1 MNSWCRNLELL
12 IKSRT
17 SLIWI
22 RTKEEERLEKL
33 VNFSCERL
41 NIKRFVCWDC
51 VSGIK
56 GLINEEGKFSNNP
69 LGVLNWLKEQSSEV
83 STVLLVKD
91 FHKFYDDPSINRTI
105 KELSSAL
112 KKTSHNLII
121 SSHLFPS
128 SEELD
133 ELMTIVN
140 LPLPD
145 QKELKNLIKK
155 IAINTN
161 SNLEEQDLNELSIAS
176 SGLTEIK
183 VKQVT
188 AKALAQRGKISKE
201 DIKDI
206 LEEKKQVIARSE
218 ILEFFEAKSSQDDIG
233 GLNVLKVWLNQ
244 RYRAFSKEARDYG
257 LPIPKGVLLVGAQG
271 TGKSLTA
278 KSISKSWSMPLLRL
292 DVGRLFSSLV
302 GSSEARTRETI
313 LRAEAMSPCILWIDE
328 IDKGF
333 GGDARSDGGT
343 SQRVLASLLTWMA
356 EKESAVFVIATANA
370 IDKLPA
376 ELLRKGRFDE
386 IFFLDL
392 PNSEERLSILDLHLK
407 KRRPSYSFPL
417 STIIDR
423 TDGFSGAEL
432 EQAVIEGMHISFSEN
447 RELME
452 KDLIKAVSEL
462 VPLSRTAKE
471 QIDLLKEWSSTG
483 TGSFCIVNK
492 I

>member
-33 VNFSCERL
+33 VNLSCERL
-41 NIKRFVCWDC
+41 NIKRFISWDC

-56 GLINEEGKFSNNP
+56 GLLNEEGKFSNNP
-69 LGVLNWLKEQSSEV
+69 LGILNWLKEQSLEV
-83 STVLLVKD
+83 STVLVVKD

-105 KELSSAL
+105 KELSSVL

-133 ELMTIVN
+133 ELMAIIN

-145 QKELKNLIKK
+145 QRELKNLIKQ

-161 SNLEEQDLNELSIAS
+161 SNLDEQDLNELSIAS
-176 SGLTEIK
+176 SGLTEMK

-313 LRAEAMSPCILWIDE
+313 SRAEAMSPRILWIDE

-343 SQRVLASLLTWMA
+343 SKRVLASLLTWMA
-356 EKESAVFVIATANA
+356 EKESTVFVIATANA

-462 VPLSRTAKE
+462 IPLSRTAKE
-471 QIDLLKEWSSTG
+471 QIDFLKEWSSTG
-483 TGSFCIVNK
+483 RARSAS
-492 I
+492 

>member
-1 MNSWCRNLELL
+1 MSSWIKNLELL

-17 SLIWI
+17 SIIWI
-22 RTKEEERLEKL
+22 RTKEEERLEKIL
-33 VNFSCERL
+33 NSSCERL
-41 NIKRFVCWDC
+41 TIKRYICWDC
-51 VSGIK
+51 VRGLKGI
-56 GLINEEGKFSNNP
+56 INDEGKFSNNP
-69 LGVLNWLKEQSSEV
+69 LGVLNWFKEQNPEV
-83 STVLLVKD
+83 STILLLKD
-91 FHKFYDDPSINRTI
+91 FHKFYEDPSINRTI
-105 KELSSAL
+105 KELSSSL
-112 KKTSHNLII
+112 KETNNNLIFI
-121 SSHLFPS
+121 SHLFPS

-133 ELMTIVN
+133 ELITTIN
-140 LPLPD
+140 LPLPN
-145 QKELKNLIKK
+145 QKELRNLIKK

-161 SNLEEQDLNELSIAS
+161 SNLNEEDLNELSIAS
-176 SGLTEIK
+176 CGLTELK

-188 AKALAQRGKISKE
+188 AKALAQRGKLSKE

-218 ILEFFEAKSSQDDIG
+218 VLEFFEAKSSQDDIG
-233 GLNVLKVWLNQ
+233 GLKSLKDWLSQ
-244 RYRAFSKEARDYG
+244 RHRAFSKEARDYG

-278 KSISKSWSMPLLRL
+278 KSISKSWFMPLLKL

-392 PNSEERLSILDLHLK
+392 PSSEERLSILDLHLK
-407 KRRPSYSFPL
+407 KRRPNYNFPL
-417 STIIDR
+417 SSIIDR

-432 EQAVIEGMHISFSEN
+432 EQAVIEGMHISFSED

-462 VPLSRTAKE
+462 VPLSRTAQE
-471 QIDLLKEWSSTG
+471 QIDLLKKWSSTG
-483 TGSFCIVNK
+483 RARFAS
-492 I
+492 

>member
-1 MNSWCRNLELL
+1 MNSWCKNLELL
-12 IKSRT
+12 IKSRA

-22 RTKEEERLEKL
+22 RTKEEERLEKIL
-33 VNFSCERL
+33 NFSCERL
-41 NIKRFVCWDC
+41 NIKRFICWDC

-56 GLINEEGKFSNNP
+56 GLANEDGKFSNNP
-69 LGVLNWLKEQSSEV
+69 LGVLNWIKEQSSEV
-83 STVLLVKD
+83 STILLLKD
-91 FHKFYDDPSINRTI
+91 FHKFFDDPSVNRTI
-105 KELSSAL
+105 KKLSFSL
-112 KKTSHNLII
+112 KETNHNIII
-121 SSHLFPS
+121 SSHIFPS

-140 LPLPD
+140 LPLPN

-155 IAINTN
+155 IALNTN
-161 SNLEEQDLNELSIAS
+161 SNLKEHDLDELSVAS
-176 SGLTEIK
+176 SGLTEAK

-218 ILEFFEAKSSQDDIG
+218 ILEFFETKSSQNDIG
-233 GLNVLKVWLNQ
+233 GLNILKVWLNQ

-302 GSSEARTRETI
+302 GSSEARTREMI
-313 LRAEAMSPCILWIDE
+313 SRAEAMAPCILWIDE

-343 SQRVLASLLTWMA
+343 SQRVLASLLTWMS
-356 EKESAVFVIATANA
+356 EKESIVFVIATANA

-407 KRRPSYSFPL
+407 KRRPAYDFPL
-417 STIIDR
+417 TTVIDR

-471 QIDLLKEWSSTG
+471 QINQLKEWSSSG
-483 TGSFCIVNK
+483 RARFAS
-492 I
+492 

>member
-1 MNSWCRNLELL
+1 MNSWCKNLELL

-22 RTKEEERLEKL
+22 KTKEEERLEKIL
-33 VNFSCERL
+33 TSLCERL
-41 NIKRFVCWDC
+41 KISRFVHWDC
-51 VSGIK
+51 VGGIRGITSEK
-56 GLINEEGKFSNNP
+56 GKFSNSP
-69 LGVLNWLKEQSSEV
+69 LGVLNWLKEQRSDL
-83 STVLLVKD
+83 STILLLKD
-91 FHKFYDDPSINRTI
+91 FHKFYDDPIINRTI
-105 KELSSAL
+105 KELSSGL
-112 KKTSHNLII
+112 KETKHNLII
-121 SSHLFPS
+121 SSHLLPS

-133 ELMTIVN
+133 ELMTILN

-145 QKELKNLIKK
+145 QKELKNLIKR
-155 IAINTN
+155 IAFNTN
-161 SNLEEQDLNELSIAS
+161 SNLNEDDLNELASAS
-176 SGLTEIK
+176 SGLTEMK

-188 AKALAQRGKISKE
+188 AKALTQRGKISKE
-201 DIKDI
+201 GIKDI

-218 ILEFFEAKSSQDDIG
+218 ILEFFETKSSQDDIG
-233 GLNVLKVWLNQ
+233 GLKVLKIWLNQ

-278 KSISKSWSMPLLRL
+278 KSISKSWSMPLLKL

-356 EKESAVFVIATANA
+356 EKESSVFVIATANA

-392 PNSEERLSILDLHLK
+392 PTAEERLSILDLHLK

-432 EQAVIEGMHISFSEN
+432 EQAVIEGMHISFSEK

-471 QIDLLKEWSSTG
+471 QIDFLKKWSSTG
-483 TGSFCIVNK
+483 RARSAS
-492 I
+492 

>member
-1 MNSWCRNLELL
+1 MDSWRKNLELL

-17 SLIWI
+17 PLIWI
-22 RTKEEERLEKL
+22 RTKEEERLHKILNYSCKKL
-33 VNFSCERL
+33 NV
-41 NIKRFVCWDC
+41 KRFASWDC
-51 VSGIK
+51 VNGIK
-56 GLINEEGKFSNNP
+56 GVLNEEGKFSNNP
-69 LGVLNWLKEQSSEV
+69 LGALNWIKSQPSEL
-83 STVLLVKD
+83 STILLVKD
-91 FHKFYDDPSINRTI
+91 FHKFYDDPSISRTI
-105 KELSSAL
+105 KELSFLL
-112 KKTSHNLII
+112 KETNHNLILT
-121 SSHLFPS
+121 SHMLPS
-128 SEELD
+128 TEELD
-133 ELMTIVN
+133 DLITIIN

-145 QKELKNLIKK
+145 LNELTILIKK
-155 IAINTN
+155 MANNTH
-161 SNLEEQDLNELSIAS
+161 SDLNEKELNQLAIAS
-176 SGLTEIK
+176 SGLSETK

-188 AKALAQRGKISKE
+188 AKALTQRGKISKD

-206 LEEKKQVIARSE
+206 LEEKKQFIARSE
-218 ILEFFEAKSSQDDIG
+218 VLEFFETDSSQNDIG
-233 GLNVLKVWLNQ
+233 GLKILKIWLKQ
-244 RYRAFSKEARDYG
+244 RYRAFSKEAREYG
-257 LPIPKGVLLVGAQG
+257 LPVPKGVLLVGPQG

-278 KSISKSWSMPLLRL
+278 KSISQTWSMPLLRL

-313 LRAEAMSPCILWIDE
+313 SRAEAMSPCILWIDE

-407 KRRPSYSFPL
+407 KRRPNYDFPL

-423 TDGFSGAEL
+423 TGGYSGAEL
-432 EQAVIEGMHISFSEN
+432 EQVVIEGMHYSFSEN

-471 QIDLLKEWSSTG
+471 QIDFLKEWSSTG
-483 TGSFCIVNK
+483 RARSAS
-492 I
+492 

>member
-1 MNSWCRNLELL
+1 
-12 IKSRT
+12 
-17 SLIWI
+17 
-22 RTKEEERLEKL
+22 
-33 VNFSCERL
+33 
-41 NIKRFVCWDC
+41 
-51 VSGIK
+51 
-56 GLINEEGKFSNNP
+56 
-69 LGVLNWLKEQSSEV
+69 VLNWLKEQSSEV
-83 STVLLVKD
+83 STILLVKD

-105 KELSSAL
+105 KELSSTL

-218 ILEFFEAKSSQDDIG
+218 ILEFFDTKSSQDDIG

-313 LRAEAMSPCILWIDE
+313 SRAEAMSPCILWIDE

-392 PNSEERLSILDLHLK
+392 PNSEERVSILDLHLK
-407 KRRPSYSFPL
+407 KRRPNYSFPL

-471 QIDLLKEWSSTG
+471 QIDLLKQWSSTG
-483 TGSFCIVNK
+483 RARSAS
-492 I
+492 

>member
-33 VNFSCERL
+33 VNLSCERL
-41 NIKRFVCWDC
+41 NIKRFICWDC
-51 VSGIK
+51 VSGIQ
-56 GLINEEGKFSNNP
+56 GLMNEEGKFSNNP
-69 LGVLNWLKEQSSEV
+69 LGVLNWLKEQNAEV

-133 ELMTIVN
+133 ELMTILN
-140 LPLPD
+140 LPLPN
-145 QKELKNLIKK
+145 QQELKNLIKK

-233 GLNVLKVWLNQ
+233 GLSVLKVWLNQ

-313 LRAEAMSPCILWIDE
+313 SRAEAMSPCILWIDE

-392 PNSEERLSILDLHLK
+392 PNSKERLSILDLHLK
-407 KRRPSYSFPL
+407 KRRPNYSFPL

-432 EQAVIEGMHISFSEN
+432 EQAVIEGMHISFSES

-483 TGSFCIVNK
+483 RARYAS
-492 I
+492 

>member
-1 MNSWCRNLELL
+1 MNSWSKNLDLL

-17 SLIWI
+17 SIIWI
-22 RTKEEERLEKL
+22 KTKEEERLEKIL
-33 VNFSCERL
+33 NFSVNRMG
-41 NIKRFVCWDC
+41 IKRFVCWDC
-51 VSGIK
+51 VNGVK
-56 GLINEEGKFSNNP
+56 GLLNEKGKFSNNP
-69 LGVLNWLKEQSSEV
+69 LGVLNWLKEQNPDV
-83 STVLLVKD
+83 STILLVKD
-91 FHKFYDDPSINRTI
+91 FHKFYDDLSINRTI
-105 KELSSAL
+105 KELSSSL
-112 KKTSHNLII
+112 KETSHNLII

-133 ELMTIVN
+133 ELMAIKT

-145 QKELKNLIKK
+145 QKELKNLIKN
-155 IAINTN
+155 IAINTK
-161 SNLEEQDLNELSIAS
+161 SNLNEQDLNELTVAS

-188 AKALAQRGKISKE
+188 AKALTQRGRISKE

-218 ILEFFEAKSSQDDIG
+218 ILEFCEAKSSQDDIG
-233 GLNVLKVWLNQ
+233 GLKVLKVWLKQ

-356 EKESAVFVIATANA
+356 EKESSVFVIATANA

-392 PNSEERLSILDLHLK
+392 PNSEERLSILELHLK
-407 KRRPSYSFPL
+407 KRRPNYNFPL

-447 RELME
+447 RELLE

-471 QIDLLKEWSSTG
+471 QIDFLKKWSSTG
-483 TGSFCIVNK
+483 RARSAS
-492 I
+492 

>member
-1 MNSWCRNLELL
+1 MDSWRKNFELL

-17 SLIWI
+17 PLIWI
-22 RTKEEERLEKL
+22 RTKEEERLDNIL
-33 VNFSCERL
+33 NQSCKSL
-41 NIKRFVCWDC
+41 NIKRFVTWDC
-51 VSGIK
+51 VNGIK
-56 GLINEEGKFSNNP
+56 GVLNEKGKFSNNP
-69 LGVLNWLKEQSSEV
+69 LGALNWIKEQTSELP
-83 STVLLVKD
+83 TILLVKD
-91 FHKFYDDPSINRTI
+91 FHKFYDDPSISRTI
-105 KELSSAL
+105 KELSSSL
-112 KKTSHNLII
+112 RETNHNLLL
-121 SSHLFPS
+121 SSHMFPS

-133 ELMTIVN
+133 DLITIIN

-145 QKELKNLIKK
+145 LSELTNLIKR
-155 IAINTN
+155 IAINTD
-161 SNLEEQDLNELSIAS
+161 SDLSVQDLNKIAVAS
-176 SGLTEIK
+176 SGLSETK
-183 VKQVT
+183 LKQVT
-188 AKALAQRGKISKE
+188 AKSLTQRGKISKD

-218 ILEFFEAKSSQDDIG
+218 VLEFFESTSSQNDIG
-233 GLNVLKVWLNQ
+233 GLNVLKVWLKQ

-257 LPIPKGVLLVGAQG
+257 LPIPKGVLLVGPQG

-278 KSISKSWSMPLLRL
+278 KSISQSWSMPLLKL

-313 LRAEAMSPCILWIDE
+313 SRAEAMSPCILWIDE

-392 PNSEERLSILDLHLK
+392 PNSSERLSILELHLK
-407 KRRPSYSFPL
+407 KRRPSYNFPL

-423 TDGFSGAEL
+423 TDGYSGAEL
-432 EQAVIEGMHISFSEN
+432 EQAVIEGMHFSFAEK
-447 RELME
+447 RELLE

-471 QIDLLKEWSSTG
+471 QIDFLKEWSSTG
-483 TGSFCIVNK
+483 RARSAS
-492 I
+492 

>member
-33 VNFSCERL
+33 INFSCERL
-41 NIKRFVCWDC
+41 NIKRFIRWDC

-83 STVLLVKD
+83 STVLLLKD

-105 KELSSAL
+105 KELSSVL

-244 RYRAFSKEARDYG
+244 RYRAFSKEAREYG

-302 GSSEARTRETI
+302 GASEARTREAI
-313 LRAEAMSPCILWIDE
+313 FRAEAMSPCILWIDE

-343 SQRVLASLLTWMA
+343 SQRVLASLLTWRA
-356 EKESAVFVIATANA
+356 EKESSVFVIATANA

-386 IFFLDL
+386 IFILDL
-392 PNSEERLSILDLHLK
+392 PNPEERLSILDLHLK

-423 TDGFSGAEL
+423 TNGFSGAEL

-471 QIDLLKEWSSTG
+471 QINLLKEWSTNGRARSA
-483 TGSFCIVNK
+483 S
-492 I
+492 

>member
-1 MNSWCRNLELL
+1 MDSWSRNFELL
-12 IKSRT
+12 INSRT
-17 SLIWI
+17 PLIWI
-22 RTKEEERLEKL
+22 RTKEEERLYKIISQ
-33 VNFSCERL
+33 SCKKL
-41 NIKRFVCWDC
+41 NIKRFVSWDC
-51 VSGIK
+51 VNGIK
-56 GLINEEGKFSNNP
+56 GVLNENGKFSNNP
-69 LGVLNWLKEQSSEV
+69 LGVLNWIKEQTSELP
-83 STVLLVKD
+83 TILLVRD
-91 FHKFYDDPSINRTI
+91 FHKFYDDPSISRTI
-105 KELSSAL
+105 KELSSSL
-112 KKTSHNLII
+112 RETNNNLIL
-121 SSHLFPS
+121 SSHILPS

-133 ELMTIVN
+133 DLITIIN

-145 QKELKNLIKK
+145 LSELTALIKK
-155 IAINTN
+155 IAFNTD
-161 SNLEEQDLNELSIAS
+161 SDLSEQDLNELAIAS
-176 SGLTEIK
+176 SGLSEIK

-188 AKALAQRGKISKE
+188 AKALTQRGKISKY

-206 LEEKKQVIARSE
+206 IEEKKQVIARSE
-218 ILEFFEAKSSQDDIG
+218 ILEFCESKSSQNDIG
-233 GLNVLKVWLNQ
+233 GLKLLKIWLKQ
-244 RYRAFSKEARDYG
+244 RYRAFSKEAQEYG
-257 LPIPKGVLLVGAQG
+257 LPIPKGVLLVGPQG

-278 KSISKSWSMPLLRL
+278 KSISQSWSMPLLRL

-313 LRAEAMSPCILWIDE
+313 SRAEAMSPCILWIDE

-343 SQRVLASLLTWMA
+343 SQRVLASLLTWMS

-386 IFFLDL
+386 IFFLNL

-407 KRRPSYSFPL
+407 KRRPSYNFTL

-423 TDGFSGAEL
+423 TDGYSGAEL
-432 EQAVIEGMHISFSEN
+432 EQAVIEGMHFSFAEN

-471 QIDLLKEWSSTG
+471 QIDFLKEWSSTG
-483 TGSFCIVNK
+483 RARSAS
-492 I
+492 

>member
-33 VNFSCERL
+33 VNLSCERL

-51 VSGIK
+51 VGGIK

-69 LGVLNWLKEQSSEV
+69 LGVLNWLREQSFEN

-105 KELSSAL
+105 KELSSL
-112 KKTSHNLII
+112 LRETNHNLVI
-121 SSHLFPS
+121 SSHLLPS
-128 SEELD
+128 SDELD

-145 QKELKNLIKK
+145 QNELKNLIKK

-161 SNLEEQDLNELSIAS
+161 SNLEEQDLNELSLAS

-206 LEEKKQVIARSE
+206 IEEKKQVIARSE
-218 ILEFFEAKSSQDDIG
+218 ILEFFDVKSSQDDIG
-233 GLNVLKVWLNQ
+233 GLSVLKVWLNQ

-407 KRRPSYSFPL
+407 KEDQVTVFPYLL
-417 STIIDR
+417 SSI
-423 TDGFSGAEL
+423 
-432 EQAVIEGMHISFSEN
+432 EQMDSQVQN
-447 RELME
+447 L
-452 KDLIKAVSEL
+452 
-462 VPLSRTAKE
+462 
-471 QIDLLKEWSSTG
+471 
-483 TGSFCIVNK
+483 NK
-492 I
+492 Q

>member
-1 MNSWCRNLELL
+1 MNSWSKNLELL

-22 RTKEEERLEKL
+22 KTKEEERLEKL
-33 VNFSCERL
+33 LTILCKGL
-41 NIKRFVCWDC
+41 NIKRFVYWDC

-56 GLINEEGKFSNNP
+56 GSLNDEGKFSNNP
-69 LGVLNWLKEQSSEV
+69 LGVLNWLKEQSSQV
-83 STVLLVKD
+83 STILLVKD
-91 FHKFYDDPSINRTI
+91 FHKFYDDPSISRTI
-105 KELSSAL
+105 KKLSSSL
-112 KKTSHNLII
+112 KETNHNLLI
-121 SSHLFPS
+121 SSHLMPS

-133 ELMTIVN
+133 ELMTIIN

-145 QKELKNLIKK
+145 QKELKNLIKR
-155 IAINTN
+155 IATNTN
-161 SNLEEQDLNELSIAS
+161 SNLNEQDLNSLAIAS
-176 SGLTEIK
+176 SGLTELR
-183 VKQVT
+183 VKQIT
-188 AKALAQRGKISKE
+188 AKALTQRGKISKE

-206 LEEKKQVIARSE
+206 LEEKKQVIAKSE
-218 ILEFFEAKSSQDDIG
+218 ILEFFETKSSQDDIG
-233 GLNVLKVWLNQ
+233 GLKVLKIWLNQ
-244 RYRAFSKEARDYG
+244 RFRAFSKEARDYG

-302 GSSEARTRETI
+302 GSSEARTREAI
-313 LRAEAMSPCILWIDE
+313 SRAEAMSPCILWIDE

-356 EKESAVFVIATANA
+356 EKKSAVFVIATANA

-392 PNSEERLSILDLHLK
+392 PNSQERLSILDLHLK
-407 KRRPSYSFPL
+407 KRRPGCNFPL

-471 QIDLLKEWSSTG
+471 QIDLLKEWSSSG
-483 TGSFCIVNK
+483 RARPAS
-492 I
+492 

>member
-1 MNSWCRNLELL
+1 MEFWCKNLELL

-17 SLIWI
+17 PLIWI
-22 RTKEEERLEKL
+22 TTKEEERLFSLLGEISTKL
-33 VNFSCERL
+33 G
-41 NIKRFVCWDC
+41 IKRFVSWDC
-51 VSGIK
+51 VN
-56 GLINEEGKFSNNP
+56 GLRGVLNEEGKFINNP
-69 LGVLNWLKEQSSEV
+69 LGVLNWLKDQTAEL
-83 STVLLVKD
+83 STILFVKD
-91 FHKFYDDPSINRTI
+91 FYKFYDDPSVCRTI
-105 KELSSAL
+105 KELSYL
-112 KKTSHNLII
+112 LRRTSNNLIF
-121 SSHLFPS
+121 SSHKLPS

-133 ELMTIVN
+133 DLVTTIN

-145 QKELKNLIKK
+145 QNELANLIRK
-155 IAINTN
+155 IALNTN
-161 SNLEEQDLNELSIAS
+161 SDLNDHDLNQLAQAS
-176 SGLTEIK
+176 SGLSESR
-183 VKQVT
+183 VKQVA
-188 AKALAQRGKISKE
+188 AKALTKRGKVSKD
-201 DIKDI
+201 DIQDI

-218 ILEFFEAKSSQDDIG
+218 ILEFFESTSNQNDIG
-233 GLNVLKVWLNQ
+233 GLKVLKIWLEQ
-244 RYRAFSKEARDYG
+244 RYQAFSKEAREYG
-257 LPIPKGVLLVGAQG
+257 LPIPKGVLLVGPQG

-278 KSISKSWSMPLLRL
+278 KSISKTWSMPLLRL

-407 KRRPSYSFPL
+407 KRRPRYSFPL
-417 STIIDR
+417 ATIVDR
-423 TDGFSGAEL
+423 TDGYSGAEL
-432 EQAVIEGMHISFSEN
+432 EQAVIEGMHFSFSEK

-462 VPLSRTAKE
+462 IPLSRTAKE
-471 QIDLLKEWSSTG
+471 QIEILKEWASTG
-483 TGSFCIVNK
+483 RARPAS
-492 I
+492 

>member
-1 MNSWCRNLELL
+1 MNSWCKNLELL

-22 RTKEEERLEKL
+22 STKEEERLEKIL
-33 VNFSCERL
+33 YSLCEKL
-41 NIKRFVCWDC
+41 NIKAYVCWDC
-51 VSGIK
+51 VNGIK
-56 GLINEEGKFSNNP
+56 GLINEAGKFSNNP
-69 LGVLNWLKEQSSEV
+69 IGVLNWLKEQNSEV

-105 KELSSAL
+105 KELSSSL

-133 ELMTIVN
+133 ELMAIVN

-145 QKELKNLIKK
+145 QRELKNLIKQ

-188 AKALAQRGKISKE
+188 AKALAQRGKISKK

-257 LPIPKGVLLVGAQG
+257 LPIPKGVLLIGAQG

-313 LRAEAMSPCILWIDE
+313 SRAEAMSPCILWIDE

-423 TDGFSGAEL
+423 TNGFSGAEL

-471 QIDLLKEWSSTG
+471 QIDLLKAWSSTG
-483 TGSFCIVNK
+483 RARPAS
-492 I
+492 